1 MINSK
6 KNLIWIVICIVF
18 IYVSLVSDSMYS
30 IIFWAFLLLSNIA
43 FYFIDKRCEN
53 ITLDTISQLY
63 SKNKQI
69 DIKELC
75 DNRNCKF
82 TQNDLKFLNYYKRKG
97 LIPFDAELIDPE
109 NYSAHTFE

>member
-1 MINSK
+1 MISSK
-6 KNLIWIVICIVF
+6 KNIIWIIVSIVF
-18 IYVSLVSDSMYS
+18 IYITLVSGGGYS
-30 IIFWAFLLLSNIA
+30 LYFWILMLLFYIV

-75 DNRNCKF
+75 DNRSCKF

-109 NYSAHTFE
+109 NYSSHTFE